1 MGGKGTRLET
11 PIVSEHRWDEASYEL
26 SQSSGPSY
34 YLIDQNEAFDI
45 LYIFLV
51 SLRALQNREEYIV
64 SKKHTCS
71 EPNVDE
77 IKLNNQCVMLV
88 NQFKTKME

>member
-1 MGGKGTRLET
+1 MAVYSFHKQQPLCDNLTSSDKA
-11 PIVSEHRWDEASYEL
+11 ISYL
-26 SQSSGPSY
+26 M
-34 YLIDQNEAFDI
+34 DQNEAFDI

-51 SLRALQNREEYIV
+51 SLWALQNREEYIV

-77 IKLNNQCVMLV
+77 IKLNNQYVMLV
-88 NQFKTKME
+88 NQFKTNME